1 MLNGCSPSIPN
12 CPLLSTIITKETT
25 IGTNKKLL
33 CPSWLGPVFS
43 KKDDVGQIRT
53 DAPEGTR
60 FLVLR
65 DNHSATTPRL
75 LLSSTCTSMKSCQAA
90 VYIFQDCGLN
100 MQAGETGSFKP
111 HFQPASSPPPPTL
124 SLYLKTSRKTLTLH
138 TSLPSSM
145 RQVARSKFS
154 CVAKYASPSM
164 RAISFCLFDR
174 AKSRVVTFRS

>member
-1 MLNGCSPSIPN
+1 
-12 CPLLSTIITKETT
+12 
-25 IGTNKKLL
+25 
-33 CPSWLGPVFS
+33 
-43 KKDDVGQIRT
+43 
-53 DAPEGTR
+53 
-60 FLVLR
+60 
-65 DNHSATTPRL
+65 
-75 LLSSTCTSMKSCQAA
+75 
-90 VYIFQDCGLN
+90 
-100 MQAGETGSFKP
+100 
-111 HFQPASSPPPPTL
+111 L